1 MGSAAVPHAP
11 SPAIRPPLPWPPTG
25 EDPKAQSPYASAAA
39 PRRPLPEPYA
49 PVPARTVCT
58 AVATA
63 NPLCYPRPVAPA
75 TAPPPSSGSAEAS
88 RATPGVP
95 EWVGPWT
102 DGHAS
107 LHQAQHHDQGLRTS
121 VRVVHGPRFSHVT
134 VRAHGVHHLPD
145 LELQHATTHAYR
157 RVRQA
162 LEEGQARHPVRF
174 WNFIPG
180 IGDPAGAGLDRYM
193 VFNAG
198 RYAAFADWFH
208 ASDRNQLAPRI
219 ATATGVGH
227 DGPDLVVHCLGDRL
241 PGLGVEN
248 PRQCAAYHYSEAYGP
263 LPPCFARATLV
274 QADDHIPRAR
284 VIVGGTASIVGEKS
298 VHLGDVPAQTR
309 ETLDNI
315 DALLQAAGAEGLDAL
330 HHVRIYHVHH
340 HDRNAIR
347 RLVHE
352 RLPHLADRLEMVH
365 APLCRPDLDVEIE
378 GLADVE

>member
-1 MGSAAVPHAP
+1 M
-11 SPAIRPPLPWPPTG
+11 
-25 EDPKAQSPYASAAA
+25 
-39 PRRPLPEPYA
+39 
-49 PVPARTVCT
+49 
-58 AVATA
+58 ATA
-63 NPLCYPRPVAPA
+63 NPLCYPPPTSAAPA
-75 TAPPPSSGSAEAS
+75 APAEGR
-88 RATPGVP
+88 RATPSAP
-95 EWVGPWT
+95 DWVGPWT

-107 LHQAQHHDQGLRTS
+107 LHTTHHHDDGLRTS
-121 VRVVHGPRFSHVT
+121 VRVLHGPRFSHVT
-134 VRAHGVHHLPD
+134 VRAHDVHHLPD
-145 LELQHATTHAYR
+145 LQLQHATTHAYR

-162 LEEGQARHPVRF
+162 LEEGKALHPVRF

-227 DGPDLVVHCLGDRL
+227 DGADLVMHCLGDRL

-248 PRQCAAYHYSEAYGP
+248 PRQCAAYHYSQDYGP

-274 QADDHIPRAR
+274 QADDHTPRAR

-298 VHLGDVPAQTR
+298 VHLGDVPAQTH

-315 DALLQAAGAEGLDAL
+315 DALLHAAGAAGLDDL
-330 HHVRIYHVHH
+330 HHVRIYHVHLQ
-340 HDRNAIR
+340 DRNTIR
-347 RLVHE
+347 RLVNQ
-352 RLPHLADRLEMVH
+352 RLPHLVDRLEMVH

-378 GLADVE
+378 GLADVN